1 MCARMSVK
9 RRIISIINEEFE
21 RQSDLEIHTSPRLHW
36 TYHDEFWSSLLE
48 LSSDKYKEN
57 YWLDSN
63 ICFRWYGNMGF
74 VGLSFSLSMNAEKP
88 LGDREEINIKSF
100 DEDSCRKLVSTVV
113 ENFIRYSKRN
123 TLPYVKEHYWADH
136 YHAGDTWQNINK
148 AVLCFLSHKF
158 DEGMTYWNRA
168 KAGYS
173 NELTVDAITYLE
185 ANMTS
190 KERLIQAIKEICAYN
205 KKFF

>member
-1 MCARMSVK
+1 MCAKLSVK

-21 RQSDLEIHTSPRLHW
+21 RQSDLEIHFSPRGDW

-100 DEDSCRKLVSTVV
+100 DEDNSRKLVSTIVKK
-113 ENFIRYSKRN
+113 FIRYSKRN
-123 TLPYVKEHYWADH
+123 TLTYVKEHYWTDH
-136 YHAGDTWQNINK
+136 YHASDTWQNINK

-158 DEGMTYWNRA
+158 DEGMMYWNRT

-173 NELTVDAITYLE
+173 NESTVDAITYLE